1 MIDDCHKFY
10 EYAIVEKIMPLIEY
24 TTFDISFEEKKE
36 LISSLSQTASKI
48 TGIPL
53 EFFTVIIREVSGP
66 DAWGYQGKPLR
77 ENPQYNS
84 SSSTD

>member
-1 MIDDCHKFY
+1 
-10 EYAIVEKIMPLIEY
+10 MPLIEY
-24 TTFDISFEEKKE
+24 TTFDISPEEKKQ

-66 DAWGYQGKPLR
+66 NAWGYQGKPLS
-77 ENPQYNS
+77 ENPHYRNS
-84 SSSTD
+84 SSLD

>member
-1 MIDDCHKFY
+1 
-10 EYAIVEKIMPLIEY
+10 MPLIEY
-24 TTFDISFEEKKE
+24 TTFDILPEEKKQ

-66 DAWGYQGKPLR
+66 NAWGYQGKPLS
-77 ENPQYNS
+77 ENLRYRNS
-84 SSSTD
+84 SSLD